1 MKKYFA
7 AFRANTGLAF
17 SLFGAVVGA
26 GFMTG
31 AELVRFFPLRAAFL
45 RAAFAH
51 AAVAAGLFA
60 ACFLLL
66 FDAGRKCGGFE
77 GALRCCGRAA
87 PVFRALLHFASF
99 ITCAAMLAG
108 LDGAVRTGFG
118 LRYALPVAALC
129 ALPAMFFVAR
139 RGMRGI
145 AALSAAL
152 VPVMAA
158 VFAARA
164 GDIPAGFTPSS
175 PQSAFTSLTG
185 VCLYAAMNCFLAAP
199 LACDAGREGA
209 GRGGCIAAAALI
221 GFCIAAALGAV
232 ARAGTAG
239 EEMPFLAAGGGELT
253 AVACICAVLTTLF
266 SSFYPLARAAEQY
279 SAEGYKR
286 KRNKMIKEGRGG
298 AEKDSGR
305 NTGRTATEK
314 DSGRN
319 TGRTAAGKDSGR
331 NKGRGGAE
339 GEAAA
344 EEGRGTYMGRGT
356 KESRGG
362 ETDAERGAKESRA
375 LPVRERAAAVQ
386 AGLCAGAFLL
396 SLCGLSGIVRAVYP
410 LIGMAGAAFF
420 LLLAARRLPSLLS
433 SSPAQQQFFRQRH
446 QGVHACGQQAEEGRR
461 RHHQV

>member
-7 AFRANTGLAF
+7 AFRANAGLAF

-31 AELVRFFPLRAAFL
+31 AELVRFFPLC
-45 RAAFAH
+45 AAFAH

-139 RGMRGI
+139 RGMRGV

-239 EEMPFLAAGGGELT
+239 EEMPFLAAGGGGLA

-279 SAEGYKR
+279 SAEKGGKGRHKKR
-286 KRNKMIKEGRGG
+286 KE
-298 AEKDSGR
+298 EH
-305 NTGRTATEK
+305 
-314 DSGRN
+314 
-319 TGRTAAGKDSGR
+319 AAG
-331 NKGRGGAE
+331 
-339 GEAAA
+339 
-344 EEGRGTYMGRGT
+344 
-356 KESRGG
+356 
-362 ETDAERGAKESRA
+362 AERGTKESRA

-420 LLLAARRLPSLLS
+420 LLLAARRLPSLLF
-433 SSPAQQQFFRQRH
+433 SSPAQQQLFRQRH
-446 QGVHACGQQAEEGRR
+446 QGVHARGQQAEDGCR

>member
-7 AFRANTGLAF
+7 AFRANAGLAF

-31 AELVRFFPLRAAFL
+31 AELVRFFPLC
-45 RAAFAH
+45 AAFAH

-77 GALRCCGRAA
+77 GALRCCGCAA

-139 RGMRGI
+139 RGVRGV
-145 AALSAAL
+145 AALSAVL

-158 VFAARA
+158 MFAARA
-164 GDIPAGFTPSS
+164 GDIPAGFTSSS

-209 GRGGCIAAAALI
+209 GRGGCIAAAALV

-239 EEMPFLAAGGGELT
+239 EEMPFLAAGGGGLA

-279 SAEGYKR
+279 SAEKEGKGRHKKR
-286 KRNKMIKEGRGG
+286 KE
-298 AEKDSGR
+298 EH
-305 NTGRTATEK
+305 
-314 DSGRN
+314 
-319 TGRTAAGKDSGR
+319 AAG
-331 NKGRGGAE
+331 
-339 GEAAA
+339 
-344 EEGRGTYMGRGT
+344 
-356 KESRGG
+356 
-362 ETDAERGAKESRA
+362 AERGTKESRA

-396 SLCGLSGIVRAVYP
+396 SLCGFSGIVRAVYP

-420 LLLAARRLPSLLS
+420 ILLAARRLPSLLPPS
-433 SSPAQQQFFRQRH
+433 SSAQQQLFRQRH
-446 QGVHACGQQAEEGRR
+446 QGVHARSQQAEDGRR

>member
-7 AFRANTGLAF
+7 AFRANAGLAF

-31 AELVRFFPLRAAFL
+31 AELVRFFPLC
-45 RAAFAH
+45 AAFAH

-139 RGMRGI
+139 RGMRGV

-175 PQSAFTSLTG
+175 PQDAFASLTG

-209 GRGGCIAAAALI
+209 GRGGCIAAAALV

-239 EEMPFLAAGGGELT
+239 EEMPFLAAGGGGLT

-279 SAEGYKR
+279 SAEKEGKGRHKKR
-286 KRNKMIKEGRGG
+286 KE
-298 AEKDSGR
+298 EH
-305 NTGRTATEK
+305 
-314 DSGRN
+314 
-319 TGRTAAGKDSGR
+319 AA
-331 NKGRGGAE
+331 
-339 GEAAA
+339 
-344 EEGRGTYMGRGT
+344 
-356 KESRGG
+356 
-362 ETDAERGAKESRA
+362 DAERGTKESRA

-396 SLCGLSGIVRAVYP
+396 SLCGFSGIVRAVYP

-433 SSPAQQQFFRQRH
+433 SSPAQQQLFRQRH
-446 QGVHACGQQAEEGRR
+446 QGVHARGQQAEDGRR

>member
-1 MKKYFA
+1 MNIAFLLPAVSCGASLLLCAALIPLLKKL
-7 AFRANTGLAF
+7 RAGQYILGYVEEHKEKTGTPTMGGLAF
-17 SLFGAVVGA
+17 
-26 GFMTG
+26 
-31 AELVRFFPLRAAFL
+31 
-45 RAAFAH
+45 
-51 AAVAAGLFA
+51 
-60 ACFLLL
+60 
-66 FDAGRKCGGFE
+66 
-77 GALRCCGRAA
+77 
-87 PVFRALLHFASF
+87 
-99 ITCAAMLAG
+99 
-108 LDGAVRTGFG
+108 
-118 LRYALPVAALC
+118 
-129 ALPAMFFVAR
+129 
-139 RGMRGI
+139 
-145 AALSAAL
+145 
-152 VPVMAA
+152 
-158 VFAARA
+158 
-164 GDIPAGFTPSS
+164 
-175 PQSAFTSLTG
+175 
-185 VCLYAAMNCFLAAP
+185 
-199 LACDAGREGA
+199 
-209 GRGGCIAAAALI
+209 IAAAALI

-305 NTGRTATEK
+305 NTGRTAAEK

-319 TGRTAAGKDSGR
+319 TGRTAAEKDSGR
-331 NKGRGGAE
+331 NTGRIAAGKDKGRNTGRGGAE

-344 EEGRGTYMGRGT
+344 DEGRGIYMERGT

-362 ETDAERGAKESRA
+362 ETGAERGTKESRA

-396 SLCGLSGIVRAVYP
+396 SLCGLSGIVHAVYP

-433 SSPAQQQFFRQRH
+433 SSPAQQQLFRQRH
-446 QGVHACGQQAEEGRR
+446 QGVHARGQQAEDGRR

>member
-1 MKKYFA
+1 MMKKCFA
-7 AFRANTGLAF
+7 CFRANAGLAF

-31 AELVRFFPLRAAFL
+31 AELVRFFPLC
-45 RAAFAH
+45 AAFAH

-118 LRYALPVAALC
+118 LHYALPAAALC

-139 RGMRGI
+139 RGMRGV

-239 EEMPFLAAGGGELT
+239 EEMPFLAAGGGGLT

-279 SAEGYKR
+279 SAEKEGKGRHKKR
-286 KRNKMIKEGRGG
+286 KE
-298 AEKDSGR
+298 EH
-305 NTGRTATEK
+305 
-314 DSGRN
+314 
-319 TGRTAAGKDSGR
+319 AA
-331 NKGRGGAE
+331 
-339 GEAAA
+339 
-344 EEGRGTYMGRGT
+344 
-356 KESRGG
+356 
-362 ETDAERGAKESRA
+362 DAERGTKESRA

-396 SLCGLSGIVRAVYP
+396 SLCGLSGLVRAVYP

-433 SSPAQQQFFRQRH
+433 SSPAQQQLFRQRH
-446 QGVHACGQQAEEGRR
+446 QGVHARGQQAEDGRR

>member
-7 AFRANTGLAF
+7 AFRANAGLAF

-31 AELVRFFPLRAAFL
+31 AELVRFFPLC
-45 RAAFAH
+45 AAFAH

-118 LRYALPVAALC
+118 LHYALPVAALC

-139 RGMRGI
+139 RGVRGV

-152 VPVMAA
+152 VPVMAV

-164 GDIPAGFTPSS
+164 GDIPAGFTSSS

-199 LACDAGREGA
+199 LACDAGREGS

-239 EEMPFLAAGGGELT
+239 EEMPFLAAGGGGLA

-279 SAEGYKR
+279 SAEKEGKGRHKKR
-286 KRNKMIKEGRGG
+286 KE
-298 AEKDSGR
+298 EH
-305 NTGRTATEK
+305 
-314 DSGRN
+314 
-319 TGRTAAGKDSGR
+319 AAG
-331 NKGRGGAE
+331 
-339 GEAAA
+339 
-344 EEGRGTYMGRGT
+344 
-356 KESRGG
+356 
-362 ETDAERGAKESRA
+362 AERGAEESRA

-420 LLLAARRLPSLLS
+420 ILLAARRLPSLLPPS
-433 SSPAQQQFFRQRH
+433 SSAQQQLFRQRH
-446 QGVHACGQQAEEGRR
+446 QGVHARGQQAEDGGR

>member
-1 MKKYFA
+1 MKKCFA
-7 AFRANTGLAF
+7 CFRAGAGLAF

-31 AELVRFFPLRAAFL
+31 AELVRFFPL

-118 LRYALPVAALC
+118 LRYALPAAALC

-139 RGMRGI
+139 RGMRGV

-175 PQSAFTSLTG
+175 PQDAFTSLTG

-239 EEMPFLAAGGGELT
+239 EEMPFLAAGSGGLT

-279 SAEGYKR
+279 SAEKGGKERHKKR
-286 KRNKMIKEGRGG
+286 KE
-298 AEKDSGR
+298 EH
-305 NTGRTATEK
+305 TA
-314 DSGRN
+314 G
-319 TGRTAAGKDSGR
+319 
-331 NKGRGGAE
+331 
-339 GEAAA
+339 
-344 EEGRGTYMGRGT
+344 
-356 KESRGG
+356 
-362 ETDAERGAKESRA
+362 AERGAEESRA

-396 SLCGLSGIVRAVYP
+396 SLCGFSGLVRAVYP

-420 LLLAARRLPSLLS
+420 ILLAARRLPSLLPPS
-433 SSPAQQQFFRQRH
+433 SSAQQQLFRQRH
-446 QGVHACGQQAEEGRR
+446 QGVHARSQQAEDGRR

>member
-1 MKKYFA
+1 MKKCFA
-7 AFRANTGLAF
+7 CFRANAGLAF

-31 AELVRFFPLRAAFL
+31 AELVRFFPLC
-45 RAAFAH
+45 AAFAH

-77 GALRCCGRAA
+77 GALRCCGCAA

-139 RGMRGI
+139 RGMRGV

-175 PQSAFTSLTG
+175 PQDAFTSLTG

-239 EEMPFLAAGGGELT
+239 EEMPFLAAGGEGPA

-266 SSFYPLARAAEQY
+266 SSFYPLARAAERC
-279 SAEGYKR
+279 SAKYGKERHKKR
-286 KRNKMIKEGRGG
+286 
-298 AEKDSGR
+298 EKGSG
-305 NTGRTATEK
+305 T
-314 DSGRN
+314 D
-319 TGRTAAGKDSGR
+319 AGKDNGR
-331 NKGRGGAE
+331 KVGRG
-339 GEAAA
+339 
-344 EEGRGTYMGRGT
+344 
-356 KESRGG
+356 
-362 ETDAERGAKESRA
+362 TDAERGAKEGRSCAKGEAAAKEGRAKGTEQSRGGGADAVKREKPSRGGGADAEQSAKGETAIKQSRA

-396 SLCGLSGIVRAVYP
+396 SLCGFSGIVRAVYP

-420 LLLAARRLPSLLS
+420 ILLAARRLPSLLPP
-433 SSPAQQQFFRQRH
+433 SSPAQQQLFRQRH
-446 QGVHACGQQAEEGRR
+446 QGVHARGQQAEDGRR

>member
-1 MKKYFA
+1 MKKCFA
-7 AFRANTGLAF
+7 CFRANAGLAF

-31 AELVRFFPLRAAFL
+31 AELVRFFPLC
-45 RAAFAH
+45 AAFAH

-77 GALRCCGRAA
+77 GALRCCGCAA

-139 RGMRGI
+139 RGMRGV

-175 PQSAFTSLTG
+175 PQDAFASLTG

-239 EEMPFLAAGGGELT
+239 EEMPCLAAGGGGPA

-279 SAEGYKR
+279 SAEKEGKGRHKKR
-286 KRNKMIKEGRGG
+286 KEEHAAG
-298 AEKDSGR
+298 AERS
-305 NTGRTATEK
+305 
-314 DSGRN
+314 
-319 TGRTAAGKDSGR
+319 
-331 NKGRGGAE
+331 AE
-339 GEAAA
+339 
-344 EEGRGTYMGRGT
+344 
-356 KESRGG
+356 
-362 ETDAERGAKESRA
+362 ESRA

-420 LLLAARRLPSLLS
+420 ILLAARRLPSLLS
-433 SSPAQQQFFRQRH
+433 SSPAQQQLFRQRH
-446 QGVHACGQQAEEGRR
+446 QGVHARSQQAEDGRR

>member
-7 AFRANTGLAF
+7 AFRANAGLAF

-31 AELVRFFPLRAAFL
+31 AELVRFFPL

-108 LDGAVRTGFG
+108 LDDAVRTGFG

-139 RGMRGI
+139 RGMRGV
-145 AALSAAL
+145 AVLSAVL

-158 VFAARA
+158 MFAARA
-164 GDIPAGFTPSS
+164 GDIPAGFTSSS

-239 EEMPFLAAGGGELT
+239 EEMPFLAAGGEGPA

-279 SAEGYKR
+279 SAEKEGKGRHKKR
-286 KRNKMIKEGRGG
+286 KE
-298 AEKDSGR
+298 EH
-305 NTGRTATEK
+305 
-314 DSGRN
+314 
-319 TGRTAAGKDSGR
+319 AAG
-331 NKGRGGAE
+331 
-339 GEAAA
+339 
-344 EEGRGTYMGRGT
+344 
-356 KESRGG
+356 
-362 ETDAERGAKESRA
+362 AERGAEESRA

-396 SLCGLSGIVRAVYP
+396 SLCGLSGLVRAVYP

-433 SSPAQQQFFRQRH
+433 SSPAQQQLFRQRH
-446 QGVHACGQQAEEGRR
+446 QGVHARGQQAEDGRR

>member
-1 MKKYFA
+1 MKKCFA
-7 AFRANTGLAF
+7 AFRANAGLAF

-31 AELVRFFPLRAAFL
+31 AELVRFFPLC
-45 RAAFAH
+45 AAFAH

-77 GALRCCGRAA
+77 GALRCCGCAA

-139 RGMRGI
+139 RGMRGV

-164 GDIPAGFTPSS
+164 GDIPAGFTPSL

-239 EEMPFLAAGGGELT
+239 EEMPFLAAGGGGPA

-279 SAEGYKR
+279 SAEKEGKGRHKKR
-286 KRNKMIKEGRGG
+286 KE
-298 AEKDSGR
+298 EH
-305 NTGRTATEK
+305 
-314 DSGRN
+314 
-319 TGRTAAGKDSGR
+319 AA
-331 NKGRGGAE
+331 
-339 GEAAA
+339 
-344 EEGRGTYMGRGT
+344 
-356 KESRGG
+356 
-362 ETDAERGAKESRA
+362 DAERGTKDSRA

-396 SLCGLSGIVRAVYP
+396 SLCGLSGLVRAVYP

-420 LLLAARRLPSLLS
+420 ILLAARRLPSLLPP
-433 SSPAQQQFFRQRH
+433 SSPAQQQLFRQRH
-446 QGVHACGQQAEEGRR
+446 QGVHARGQQAEDGGR

>member
-1 MKKYFA
+1 MMKKYFA
-7 AFRANTGLAF
+7 AFRANAGLAF

-31 AELVRFFPLRAAFL
+31 AELVRFFPL

-118 LRYALPVAALC
+118 LRYALPAAALC

-139 RGMRGI
+139 RGMRGV

-164 GDIPAGFTPSS
+164 GDIPEGFTPSS

-239 EEMPFLAAGGGELT
+239 EEMPFLAAGGGGPA

-279 SAEGYKR
+279 SAEKEGKGRHKKR
-286 KRNKMIKEGRGG
+286 KE
-298 AEKDSGR
+298 EH
-305 NTGRTATEK
+305 TA
-314 DSGRN
+314 G
-319 TGRTAAGKDSGR
+319 
-331 NKGRGGAE
+331 
-339 GEAAA
+339 
-344 EEGRGTYMGRGT
+344 
-356 KESRGG
+356 
-362 ETDAERGAKESRA
+362 AERGTKESRA

-396 SLCGLSGIVRAVYP
+396 SLCGLSGLVRAVYP
-410 LIGMAGAAFF
+410 LIGMVGAAFF

-433 SSPAQQQFFRQRH
+433 SSPAQQQLFRQRH
-446 QGVHACGQQAEEGRR
+446 QGVHARGQQAEDGCR

>member
-1 MKKYFA
+1 MMKNCFA
-7 AFRANTGLAF
+7 CFRAGAGLAF

-31 AELVRFFPLRAAFL
+31 AELVRFFPLC
-45 RAAFAH
+45 AAFAH

-139 RGMRGI
+139 RGMRGV

-239 EEMPFLAAGGGELT
+239 EEMPFLAAGGGGPA

-279 SAEGYKR
+279 SAEKEGKGRHKKR
-286 KRNKMIKEGRGG
+286 KE
-298 AEKDSGR
+298 EH
-305 NTGRTATEK
+305 TA
-314 DSGRN
+314 
-319 TGRTAAGKDSGR
+319 
-331 NKGRGGAE
+331 
-339 GEAAA
+339 
-344 EEGRGTYMGRGT
+344 
-356 KESRGG
+356 
-362 ETDAERGAKESRA
+362 DAERGTKESRA

-396 SLCGLSGIVRAVYP
+396 SLCGFSGLVRAVYP

-420 LLLAARRLPSLLS
+420 ILLAARRLPSLLPP
-433 SSPAQQQFFRQRH
+433 SSPAQQQLFRQRH
-446 QGVHACGQQAEEGRR
+446 QGVHARSQQAEDGRR

>member
-7 AFRANTGLAF
+7 AFRANAGLAF

-31 AELVRFFPLRAAFL
+31 AELVRFFPLC
-45 RAAFAH
+45 AAFAH

-118 LRYALPVAALC
+118 LHYALPAAALC

-139 RGMRGI
+139 RGMRGV

-239 EEMPFLAAGGGELT
+239 EEMPFLAAGGGGPA

-286 KRNKMIKEGRGG
+286 KRDKKR
-298 AEKDSGR
+298 EK
-305 NTGRTATEK
+305 
-314 DSGRN
+314 
-319 TGRTAAGKDSGR
+319 
-331 NKGRGGAE
+331 
-339 GEAAA
+339 
-344 EEGRGTYMGRGT
+344 GRGTYMERGT

-362 ETDAERGAKESRA
+362 EADAERGTKESRA

-396 SLCGLSGIVRAVYP
+396 SLCGFSGIVRAVYP

-420 LLLAARRLPSLLS
+420 ILLAARRLPSLLS
-433 SSPAQQQFFRQRH
+433 SSPAQQQLFRQRH
-446 QGVHACGQQAEEGRR
+446 QGVHARGQQAEDGRR

>member
-1 MKKYFA
+1 MMKKYFA
-7 AFRANTGLAF
+7 AFRANAGLAF

-31 AELVRFFPLRAAFL
+31 AELVRFFPL

-139 RGMRGI
+139 RGMRGV

-175 PQSAFTSLTG
+175 PQDAFASLTG

-209 GRGGCIAAAALI
+209 GRGGCIAAAALV

-239 EEMPFLAAGGGELT
+239 EEMPFLAAGGGGLT

-279 SAEGYKR
+279 SAEKEGKGRHKKR
-286 KRNKMIKEGRGG
+286 KEEHAAG
-298 AEKDSGR
+298 AERS
-305 NTGRTATEK
+305 
-314 DSGRN
+314 
-319 TGRTAAGKDSGR
+319 
-331 NKGRGGAE
+331 AE
-339 GEAAA
+339 
-344 EEGRGTYMGRGT
+344 
-356 KESRGG
+356 
-362 ETDAERGAKESRA
+362 ESRA

-433 SSPAQQQFFRQRH
+433 SSPAQQQLFRQRH
-446 QGVHACGQQAEEGRR
+446 QGVHARSQQAEDGRR

>member
-1 MKKYFA
+1 MKKCFA
-7 AFRANTGLAF
+7 AFRANAGLAF

-31 AELVRFFPLRAAFL
+31 AELVRFFPLRAAF
-45 RAAFAH
+45 AH

-66 FDAGRKCGGFE
+66 FDAGKKCGGFE

-118 LRYALPVAALC
+118 LRYALPIAALC

-139 RGMRGI
+139 RGMRGV

-175 PQSAFTSLTG
+175 PQSAFASLTG

-239 EEMPFLAAGGGELT
+239 EEMPFLAAGGGGPA

-266 SSFYPLARAAEQY
+266 SSFYPLARAAEQC
-279 SAEGYKR
+279 SAGKYK
-286 KRNKMIKEGRGG
+286 KREKGRGAR
-298 AEKDSGR
+298 AE
-305 NTGRTATEK
+305 
-314 DSGRN
+314 
-319 TGRTAAGKDSGR
+319 
-331 NKGRGGAE
+331 GGAE
-339 GEAAA
+339 GETAI
-344 EEGRGTYMGRGT
+344 
-356 KESRGG
+356 KQ
-362 ETDAERGAKESRA
+362 SRA

-433 SSPAQQQFFRQRH
+433 SSPAQQQLFRQRH
-446 QGVHACGQQAEEGRR
+446 QGVHARGQQAEDGCR

>member
-7 AFRANTGLAF
+7 AFRANAGLAF

-31 AELVRFFPLRAAFL
+31 AELVRFFPL

-118 LRYALPVAALC
+118 LHYALPVAALC

-139 RGMRGI
+139 RGMRGV

-158 VFAARA
+158 MFAARA

-199 LACDAGREGA
+199 LACDAGREGS

-239 EEMPFLAAGGGELT
+239 EEMPFLAAGGGGLT

-279 SAEGYKR
+279 SAEKGGKERHKKR
-286 KRNKMIKEGRGG
+286 KE
-298 AEKDSGR
+298 EH
-305 NTGRTATEK
+305 
-314 DSGRN
+314 
-319 TGRTAAGKDSGR
+319 AAG
-331 NKGRGGAE
+331 
-339 GEAAA
+339 
-344 EEGRGTYMGRGT
+344 
-356 KESRGG
+356 
-362 ETDAERGAKESRA
+362 AERGAEESRA

-396 SLCGLSGIVRAVYP
+396 SLCGFSGLVRAVYP

-433 SSPAQQQFFRQRH
+433 SSPAQQQLFRQRH
-446 QGVHACGQQAEEGRR
+446 QGVHARSQQAEDGRR

>member
-7 AFRANTGLAF
+7 AFRANAGLAF

-31 AELVRFFPLRAAFL
+31 AELVRFFPL

-87 PVFRALLHFASF
+87 PVFRGLLHFASF

-139 RGMRGI
+139 RGMRGV

-239 EEMPFLAAGGGELT
+239 EEMPFLAAGGGGPA

-279 SAEGYKR
+279 SAEKGGKERHKKR
-286 KRNKMIKEGRGG
+286 KE
-298 AEKDSGR
+298 EH
-305 NTGRTATEK
+305 TA
-314 DSGRN
+314 
-319 TGRTAAGKDSGR
+319 
-331 NKGRGGAE
+331 
-339 GEAAA
+339 
-344 EEGRGTYMGRGT
+344 
-356 KESRGG
+356 
-362 ETDAERGAKESRA
+362 DAERGTKESRA

-396 SLCGLSGIVRAVYP
+396 SLCGFSGLVRAVYP

-420 LLLAARRLPSLLS
+420 ILLAARRLPSLLPP
-433 SSPAQQQFFRQRH
+433 SSPAQQQLFRQRH
-446 QGVHACGQQAEEGRR
+446 QGVHARSQQAEDGRR

>member
-7 AFRANTGLAF
+7 AFRANAGLAF

-31 AELVRFFPLRAAFL
+31 AELVRFFPL

-139 RGMRGI
+139 RGMRGV

-152 VPVMAA
+152 VPVMAV

-209 GRGGCIAAAALI
+209 GRGGCIAAAALV

-239 EEMPFLAAGGGELT
+239 EEMPFLAAGGGGPA

-279 SAEGYKR
+279 SAEKGGKERHKKR
-286 KRNKMIKEGRGG
+286 KE
-298 AEKDSGR
+298 EH
-305 NTGRTATEK
+305 TA
-314 DSGRN
+314 
-319 TGRTAAGKDSGR
+319 
-331 NKGRGGAE
+331 
-339 GEAAA
+339 
-344 EEGRGTYMGRGT
+344 
-356 KESRGG
+356 
-362 ETDAERGAKESRA
+362 DAERGTKESRA

-433 SSPAQQQFFRQRH
+433 SSPAQQQLFRQRH
-446 QGVHACGQQAEEGRR
+446 QGVHARGQQAEDGRR

>member
-1 MKKYFA
+1 MKKCFA
-7 AFRANTGLAF
+7 AFRTNAGLAF

-31 AELVRFFPLRAAFL
+31 AELVRFFPL

-118 LRYALPVAALC
+118 LHYALPVAALC

-139 RGMRGI
+139 RGMRGV
-145 AALSAAL
+145 AVLSAVL

-164 GDIPAGFTPSS
+164 GDIPAGFTPSL

-239 EEMPFLAAGGGELT
+239 EEMPFLAAGGEGPA

-279 SAEGYKR
+279 SAEKEGKGRHKKR
-286 KRNKMIKEGRGG
+286 KE
-298 AEKDSGR
+298 EH
-305 NTGRTATEK
+305 
-314 DSGRN
+314 
-319 TGRTAAGKDSGR
+319 AAG
-331 NKGRGGAE
+331 
-339 GEAAA
+339 
-344 EEGRGTYMGRGT
+344 
-356 KESRGG
+356 
-362 ETDAERGAKESRA
+362 AERGAEESRA

-433 SSPAQQQFFRQRH
+433 SSPAQQQLFRQRH
-446 QGVHACGQQAEEGRR
+446 QGVHARSQQAEDGGR

>member
-1 MKKYFA
+1 MMKKYFA
-7 AFRANTGLAF
+7 AFRANAGLAF

-31 AELVRFFPLRAAFL
+31 AELVRFFPLC
-45 RAAFAH
+45 AAFAH

-118 LRYALPVAALC
+118 LHYALPVAALC

-139 RGMRGI
+139 RGMRGV
-145 AALSAAL
+145 AALSAVL

-158 VFAARA
+158 MFAARA
-164 GDIPAGFTPSS
+164 GDIPAGFTSSS

-239 EEMPFLAAGGGELT
+239 EEMPFLAAGGGGPA

-279 SAEGYKR
+279 SAEKGGKERHKKR
-286 KRNKMIKEGRGG
+286 KEEHTAG
-298 AEKDSGR
+298 AERS
-305 NTGRTATEK
+305 
-314 DSGRN
+314 
-319 TGRTAAGKDSGR
+319 
-331 NKGRGGAE
+331 AE
-339 GEAAA
+339 
-344 EEGRGTYMGRGT
+344 
-356 KESRGG
+356 
-362 ETDAERGAKESRA
+362 ESRA

-396 SLCGLSGIVRAVYP
+396 SLCGFSGIVRAVYP

-420 LLLAARRLPSLLS
+420 ILLAARRLPSLLS
-433 SSPAQQQFFRQRH
+433 SSPAQQQLFRQRH
-446 QGVHACGQQAEEGRR
+446 QGVHARSQQAEDGGR

>member
-1 MKKYFA
+1 MMKKYFA
-7 AFRANTGLAF
+7 AFRANAGLAF

-31 AELVRFFPLRAAFL
+31 AELVRFFPLC
-45 RAAFAH
+45 AAFAH

-118 LRYALPVAALC
+118 LHYALPVAALC

-139 RGMRGI
+139 RGMRGV
-145 AALSAAL
+145 AALSAVL
-152 VPVMAA
+152 VPVMAV

-199 LACDAGREGA
+199 LACDAGREGS

-239 EEMPFLAAGGGELT
+239 EEMPFLAAGGGGLA

-279 SAEGYKR
+279 SAEKGGKERHKKR
-286 KRNKMIKEGRGG
+286 KE
-298 AEKDSGR
+298 EH
-305 NTGRTATEK
+305 
-314 DSGRN
+314 
-319 TGRTAAGKDSGR
+319 AA
-331 NKGRGGAE
+331 
-339 GEAAA
+339 
-344 EEGRGTYMGRGT
+344 
-356 KESRGG
+356 
-362 ETDAERGAKESRA
+362 DAERGTKESRA

-396 SLCGLSGIVRAVYP
+396 SLCGLSDIVRAVYP

-433 SSPAQQQFFRQRH
+433 SSPAQQQLFRQRH
-446 QGVHACGQQAEEGRR
+446 QGVHARSQQAEDGRR

>member
-7 AFRANTGLAF
+7 AFRANAGLAF

-31 AELVRFFPLRAAFL
+31 AELVRFFPLC
-45 RAAFAH
+45 AAFAH

-139 RGMRGI
+139 RGMRGV

-239 EEMPFLAAGGGELT
+239 EEMPFLAAGGGGPA

-279 SAEGYKR
+279 SAEKGGKERHKKR
-286 KRNKMIKEGRGG
+286 KE
-298 AEKDSGR
+298 EH
-305 NTGRTATEK
+305 TA
-314 DSGRN
+314 G
-319 TGRTAAGKDSGR
+319 
-331 NKGRGGAE
+331 
-339 GEAAA
+339 
-344 EEGRGTYMGRGT
+344 
-356 KESRGG
+356 
-362 ETDAERGAKESRA
+362 AERGTKESRA

-433 SSPAQQQFFRQRH
+433 SSPAQQQLFRQRH
-446 QGVHACGQQAEEGRR
+446 QGVHARGQQAEDGRR

>member
-7 AFRANTGLAF
+7 AFRANAGLAF

-31 AELVRFFPLRAAFL
+31 AELVRFFPLC
-45 RAAFAH
+45 AAFAH

-118 LRYALPVAALC
+118 LHYALPVAALC

-139 RGMRGI
+139 RGMRGV
-145 AALSAAL
+145 AVLSAVL

-164 GDIPAGFTPSS
+164 GDIPAGFTSSS

-239 EEMPFLAAGGGELT
+239 EEMPFLAAGGGGPA

-279 SAEGYKR
+279 SAEKGGKERHKKR
-286 KRNKMIKEGRGG
+286 KEEHTAG
-298 AEKDSGR
+298 AE
-305 NTGRTATEK
+305 
-314 DSGRN
+314 
-319 TGRTAAGKDSGR
+319 
-331 NKGRGGAE
+331 
-339 GEAAA
+339 
-344 EEGRGTYMGRGT
+344 RGT
-356 KESRGG
+356 K
-362 ETDAERGAKESRA
+362 DSRA

-396 SLCGLSGIVRAVYP
+396 SLCGFSGIVRAVYP

-420 LLLAARRLPSLLS
+420 ILLAARRLPSLLPPS
-433 SSPAQQQFFRQRH
+433 SSAQQQLFRQRH
-446 QGVHACGQQAEEGRR
+446 QGVHARSQQAEDGGR

>member
-1 MKKYFA
+1 MKKCFA
-7 AFRANTGLAF
+7 CFRANAGLAF

-31 AELVRFFPLRAAFL
+31 AELVRFFPLC
-45 RAAFAH
+45 AAFAH

-118 LRYALPVAALC
+118 LHYALPAAALC

-139 RGMRGI
+139 RGMRGV

-239 EEMPFLAAGGGELT
+239 EEMPFLAAGGGGLT

-279 SAEGYKR
+279 SAEKEGKGRHKKR
-286 KRNKMIKEGRGG
+286 KE
-298 AEKDSGR
+298 EH
-305 NTGRTATEK
+305 
-314 DSGRN
+314 
-319 TGRTAAGKDSGR
+319 AA
-331 NKGRGGAE
+331 
-339 GEAAA
+339 
-344 EEGRGTYMGRGT
+344 
-356 KESRGG
+356 
-362 ETDAERGAKESRA
+362 DAERGTKESRA

-396 SLCGLSGIVRAVYP
+396 SLCGLSGLVRAVYP

-433 SSPAQQQFFRQRH
+433 SSPAQQQLFRQRH
-446 QGVHACGQQAEEGRR
+446 QGVHARGQQAEDGRR

>member
-1 MKKYFA
+1 MMKKCFA
-7 AFRANTGLAF
+7 CFRAGAGLAF

-31 AELVRFFPLRAAFL
+31 AELVRFFPL

-77 GALRCCGRAA
+77 GALRCCGCAA

-139 RGMRGI
+139 RGVRGV
-145 AALSAAL
+145 AALSAVL

-158 VFAARA
+158 MFAARA
-164 GDIPAGFTPSS
+164 GDIPAGFTSSS

-239 EEMPFLAAGGGELT
+239 EEMPFLAAGGGGLA

-279 SAEGYKR
+279 SAEKGGKERHKKR
-286 KRNKMIKEGRGG
+286 KE
-298 AEKDSGR
+298 EH
-305 NTGRTATEK
+305 
-314 DSGRN
+314 
-319 TGRTAAGKDSGR
+319 AAG
-331 NKGRGGAE
+331 
-339 GEAAA
+339 
-344 EEGRGTYMGRGT
+344 
-356 KESRGG
+356 
-362 ETDAERGAKESRA
+362 AERGTKESRA

-396 SLCGLSGIVRAVYP
+396 SLCGLSGLVRAVYP

-420 LLLAARRLPSLLS
+420 ILLAARRLPSLLPPS
-433 SSPAQQQFFRQRH
+433 SSAQQQLFRQRH
-446 QGVHACGQQAEEGRR
+446 QGVHARGQQAEDGGR

>member
-1 MKKYFA
+1 MMKKYFA
-7 AFRANTGLAF
+7 AFRANAGLAF

-31 AELVRFFPLRAAFL
+31 AELVRFFPLC
-45 RAAFAH
+45 AAFAH

-77 GALRCCGRAA
+77 GALRCCGCAA

-139 RGMRGI
+139 RGMRGV

-209 GRGGCIAAAALI
+209 GRGGCIAAAALV

-239 EEMPFLAAGGGELT
+239 EEMPFLAAGGGGLT

-279 SAEGYKR
+279 SAEKEGKGRHKKR
-286 KRNKMIKEGRGG
+286 KE
-298 AEKDSGR
+298 EH
-305 NTGRTATEK
+305 
-314 DSGRN
+314 
-319 TGRTAAGKDSGR
+319 AAG
-331 NKGRGGAE
+331 
-339 GEAAA
+339 
-344 EEGRGTYMGRGT
+344 
-356 KESRGG
+356 
-362 ETDAERGAKESRA
+362 AERGTKESRA

-396 SLCGLSGIVRAVYP
+396 SLCGFSGIVRAVYP

-420 LLLAARRLPSLLS
+420 ILLAARRLPSLLPPS
-433 SSPAQQQFFRQRH
+433 SSAQQQLFRQRH
-446 QGVHACGQQAEEGRR
+446 QGVHARSQQAEDGRR

>member
-1 MKKYFA
+1 MMKKYFA
-7 AFRANTGLAF
+7 AFRANAGLAF

-31 AELVRFFPLRAAFL
+31 AELVRFFPLC
-45 RAAFAH
+45 AAFAH

-139 RGMRGI
+139 RGMRGV

-239 EEMPFLAAGGGELT
+239 EEMPFLAAGGEGPA

-279 SAEGYKR
+279 SAEKEGKGRHKKR
-286 KRNKMIKEGRGG
+286 KEEHAAG
-298 AEKDSGR
+298 AERS
-305 NTGRTATEK
+305 T
-314 DSGRN
+314 
-319 TGRTAAGKDSGR
+319 
-331 NKGRGGAE
+331 
-339 GEAAA
+339 
-344 EEGRGTYMGRGT
+344 
-356 KESRGG
+356 
-362 ETDAERGAKESRA
+362 KESRA

-396 SLCGLSGIVRAVYP
+396 SLCGFSGIVRAVYP

-420 LLLAARRLPSLLS
+420 ILLAARRLPSLLS
-433 SSPAQQQFFRQRH
+433 SSPAQQQLFRQRH
-446 QGVHACGQQAEEGRR
+446 QGVHARSQQAEDGRR

>member
-7 AFRANTGLAF
+7 AFRTNAGLAF

-31 AELVRFFPLRAAFL
+31 AELVRFFPL

-139 RGMRGI
+139 RGMRGV

-199 LACDAGREGA
+199 LACDAGREGT

-232 ARAGTAG
+232 VRAGTAG
-239 EEMPFLAAGGGELT
+239 EEMPFLAAGGGGPA

-279 SAEGYKR
+279 SAEKEGKGRHKKR
-286 KRNKMIKEGRGG
+286 KEEHAAD
-298 AEKDSGR
+298 AEQSAK
-305 NTGRTATEK
+305 
-314 DSGRN
+314 
-319 TGRTAAGKDSGR
+319 
-331 NKGRGGAE
+331 
-339 GEAAA
+339 
-344 EEGRGTYMGRGT
+344 
-356 KESRGG
+356 G
-362 ETDAERGAKESRA
+362 ETAIKQSRA
-375 LPVRERAAAVQ
+375 LPVRKRAAAVQ

-420 LLLAARRLPSLLS
+420 ILLAARRLPSLLS
-433 SSPAQQQFFRQRH
+433 SSPAQQQLFRQRH
-446 QGVHACGQQAEEGRR
+446 QGVHARGQQAEDGGR

>member
-7 AFRANTGLAF
+7 AFRANAGLAF

-31 AELVRFFPLRAAFL
+31 AELVRFFPLC
-45 RAAFAH
+45 AAFAH

-139 RGMRGI
+139 RGMRGV

-152 VPVMAA
+152 VPVMAV

-239 EEMPFLAAGGGELT
+239 EEMPFLAAGGGGLT

-279 SAEGYKR
+279 SAEKEGKGRHKKR
-286 KRNKMIKEGRGG
+286 KEEHAAG
-298 AEKDSGR
+298 AERS
-305 NTGRTATEK
+305 
-314 DSGRN
+314 
-319 TGRTAAGKDSGR
+319 
-331 NKGRGGAE
+331 AE
-339 GEAAA
+339 
-344 EEGRGTYMGRGT
+344 
-356 KESRGG
+356 
-362 ETDAERGAKESRA
+362 ESRA

-396 SLCGLSGIVRAVYP
+396 SLCGFSGIVRAVYP

-420 LLLAARRLPSLLS
+420 ILLAARRLPSLLPP
-433 SSPAQQQFFRQRH
+433 SSPAQQQLFRQRH
-446 QGVHACGQQAEEGRR
+446 QGVHARSQQAEDGGR

>member
-1 MKKYFA
+1 MGKEGEGGRGFLGLIDLKGRRPGGEGAVFWSERGGGAILYKMMKKYFA
-7 AFRANTGLAF
+7 AFRANAGLAF

-31 AELVRFFPLRAAFL
+31 AELVRFFPLC
-45 RAAFAH
+45 AAFAH

-77 GALRCCGRAA
+77 GALRCCGCAA

-118 LRYALPVAALC
+118 LHYALPAAALC

-139 RGMRGI
+139 RGMRGV

-175 PQSAFTSLTG
+175 PQDAFTSLTG

-209 GRGGCIAAAALI
+209 GRGGCIAAAALV

-239 EEMPFLAAGGGELT
+239 EEMPFLAAGGGGLA

-279 SAEGYKR
+279 SAEKGGKGRHKKR
-286 KRNKMIKEGRGG
+286 KE
-298 AEKDSGR
+298 EH
-305 NTGRTATEK
+305 
-314 DSGRN
+314 
-319 TGRTAAGKDSGR
+319 AA
-331 NKGRGGAE
+331 
-339 GEAAA
+339 
-344 EEGRGTYMGRGT
+344 
-356 KESRGG
+356 
-362 ETDAERGAKESRA
+362 DAERSAEESRA

-396 SLCGLSGIVRAVYP
+396 SLCGFSGIVRAVYP

-420 LLLAARRLPSLLS
+420 LLLAARRLPSLLPP
-433 SSPAQQQFFRQRH
+433 SSPAQQQLFRQRH
-446 QGVHACGQQAEEGRR
+446 QGVHARGQQAEDGGR

>member
-1 MKKYFA
+1 MMKKYFA
-7 AFRANTGLAF
+7 AFRANAGLAF

-31 AELVRFFPLRAAFL
+31 AELVRFFPL

-77 GALRCCGRAA
+77 GALRCCGCAA

-139 RGMRGI
+139 RGMRGV

-209 GRGGCIAAAALI
+209 GRGGCIAAAALV

-239 EEMPFLAAGGGELT
+239 EEMPFLAAGGGGLA

-279 SAEGYKR
+279 SAEKEGKGRHKKR
-286 KRNKMIKEGRGG
+286 KE
-298 AEKDSGR
+298 EH
-305 NTGRTATEK
+305 
-314 DSGRN
+314 
-319 TGRTAAGKDSGR
+319 AA
-331 NKGRGGAE
+331 
-339 GEAAA
+339 
-344 EEGRGTYMGRGT
+344 
-356 KESRGG
+356 
-362 ETDAERGAKESRA
+362 DAERGTKESRA

-433 SSPAQQQFFRQRH
+433 SSPAQQQLFRQRH
-446 QGVHACGQQAEEGRR
+446 QGVHARGQQAEDGGR

>member
-1 MKKYFA
+1 MMKKYFA
-7 AFRANTGLAF
+7 AFRANAGLAF

-31 AELVRFFPLRAAFL
+31 AELVRFFPLC
-45 RAAFAH
+45 AAFAH

-139 RGMRGI
+139 RGMRGV

-152 VPVMAA
+152 VPVMAV

-175 PQSAFTSLTG
+175 PQDAFASLTG

-209 GRGGCIAAAALI
+209 GRGGCIAAAALV

-239 EEMPFLAAGGGELT
+239 EEMPFLAAGGGGLT

-279 SAEGYKR
+279 SAEKEGKGRHKKR
-286 KRNKMIKEGRGG
+286 KEEHAAG
-298 AEKDSGR
+298 AERS
-305 NTGRTATEK
+305 
-314 DSGRN
+314 
-319 TGRTAAGKDSGR
+319 
-331 NKGRGGAE
+331 AE
-339 GEAAA
+339 
-344 EEGRGTYMGRGT
+344 
-356 KESRGG
+356 
-362 ETDAERGAKESRA
+362 ESRA

-433 SSPAQQQFFRQRH
+433 SSPAQQQLFRQRH
-446 QGVHACGQQAEEGRR
+446 QGVHARGQQAEDGRR

>member
-1 MKKYFA
+1 MKGAAAERGRDGVFWSERGGGAILYKMMKKCFA
-7 AFRANTGLAF
+7 AFRANAGLAF

-31 AELVRFFPLRAAFL
+31 AELVRFFPL

-87 PVFRALLHFASF
+87 PAFRALLHFASF

-139 RGMRGI
+139 RGMRGV

-199 LACDAGREGA
+199 LACDAGREGS

-279 SAEGYKR
+279 SAEKC
-286 KRNKMIKEGRGG
+286 
-298 AEKDSGR
+298 
-305 NTGRTATEK
+305 
-314 DSGRN
+314 
-319 TGRTAAGKDSGR
+319 GKG
-331 NKGRGGAE
+331 KC
-339 GEAAA
+339 
-344 EEGRGTYMGRGT
+344 
-356 KESRGG
+356 
-362 ETDAERGAKESRA
+362 AERKKQSRA

-433 SSPAQQQFFRQRH
+433 SSPAQQQLFRQRH
-446 QGVHACGQQAEEGRR
+446 QGVHARGQQAEDGCG

>member
-1 MKKYFA
+1 MKKCFA
-7 AFRANTGLAF
+7 CFRAGAGLAF

-31 AELVRFFPLRAAFL
+31 AELVRFFPL

-77 GALRCCGRAA
+77 GALRCCGCAA

-139 RGMRGI
+139 RGMRGV

-152 VPVMAA
+152 VPVMAV

-239 EEMPFLAAGGGELT
+239 EEMPFLAAGGGGLA

-266 SSFYPLARAAEQY
+266 SSVYPLARAAEQY
-279 SAEGYKR
+279 SAEKGGKERHKKR
-286 KRNKMIKEGRGG
+286 KE
-298 AEKDSGR
+298 EH
-305 NTGRTATEK
+305 TA
-314 DSGRN
+314 
-319 TGRTAAGKDSGR
+319 
-331 NKGRGGAE
+331 
-339 GEAAA
+339 
-344 EEGRGTYMGRGT
+344 
-356 KESRGG
+356 
-362 ETDAERGAKESRA
+362 DAERGTKESRA

-396 SLCGLSGIVRAVYP
+396 SLCGLSGLVRAVYP

-420 LLLAARRLPSLLS
+420 ILLAARRLPSLLPPS
-433 SSPAQQQFFRQRH
+433 SSAQQQLFRQRH
-446 QGVHACGQQAEEGRR
+446 QGVHARGQQAEDGGR

>member
-7 AFRANTGLAF
+7 AFRAGAGLAF

-31 AELVRFFPLRAAFL
+31 AELVRFFPL

-139 RGMRGI
+139 RGMRGV

-199 LACDAGREGA
+199 LACDAGREGS

-279 SAEGYKR
+279 SAEKGGKERHKKR
-286 KRNKMIKEGRGG
+286 KE
-298 AEKDSGR
+298 EH
-305 NTGRTATEK
+305 TA
-314 DSGRN
+314 
-319 TGRTAAGKDSGR
+319 
-331 NKGRGGAE
+331 
-339 GEAAA
+339 
-344 EEGRGTYMGRGT
+344 
-356 KESRGG
+356 
-362 ETDAERGAKESRA
+362 DAERGTKESRA

-433 SSPAQQQFFRQRH
+433 SSPAQQQLFRQRH
-446 QGVHACGQQAEEGRR
+446 QGVHARGQQAEDGRR

>member
-1 MKKYFA
+1 MMKKYFA
-7 AFRANTGLAF
+7 AFRANAGLAF

-31 AELVRFFPLRAAFL
+31 AELVRFFPLC
-45 RAAFAH
+45 AAFAH

-139 RGMRGI
+139 RGMRGV
-145 AALSAAL
+145 AALSAVL

-175 PQSAFTSLTG
+175 PQDAFTSLTG

-209 GRGGCIAAAALI
+209 GRGGCIAAAALV

-239 EEMPFLAAGGGELT
+239 EEMPFLAAGGGGLA

-279 SAEGYKR
+279 SAEKEGKGRHKKR
-286 KRNKMIKEGRGG
+286 KE
-298 AEKDSGR
+298 EH
-305 NTGRTATEK
+305 
-314 DSGRN
+314 
-319 TGRTAAGKDSGR
+319 AAG
-331 NKGRGGAE
+331 
-339 GEAAA
+339 
-344 EEGRGTYMGRGT
+344 
-356 KESRGG
+356 
-362 ETDAERGAKESRA
+362 AERGTKESRA

-396 SLCGLSGIVRAVYP
+396 SLCGFSGLVRAVYP

-420 LLLAARRLPSLLS
+420 ILLAARRLPSLLPP
-433 SSPAQQQFFRQRH
+433 SSPAQQQLFRQRH
-446 QGVHACGQQAEEGRR
+446 QGVHARGQQAEDGGR
-461 RHHQV
+461 RHHEV

>member
-7 AFRANTGLAF
+7 AFRANAGLAF

-31 AELVRFFPLRAAFL
+31 AELVRFFPL

-139 RGMRGI
+139 RGMRGV

-152 VPVMAA
+152 VPVMAV

-239 EEMPFLAAGGGELT
+239 EEMPFLAAGGGGPA

-279 SAEGYKR
+279 SAEKGGKERHKKR
-286 KRNKMIKEGRGG
+286 KEEHTAG
-298 AEKDSGR
+298 AERS
-305 NTGRTATEK
+305 
-314 DSGRN
+314 
-319 TGRTAAGKDSGR
+319 
-331 NKGRGGAE
+331 AE
-339 GEAAA
+339 
-344 EEGRGTYMGRGT
+344 
-356 KESRGG
+356 
-362 ETDAERGAKESRA
+362 ESRA

-396 SLCGLSGIVRAVYP
+396 SLCGFSGIVRAVYP

-420 LLLAARRLPSLLS
+420 ILLAARRLPSLLPPS
-433 SSPAQQQFFRQRH
+433 SSAQQQLFRQRH
-446 QGVHACGQQAEEGRR
+446 QGVHARSQQAEDGGR